1 MDCGRPRP
9 SGATTPGNS
18 TALRV
23 GRMIKARSGSFSS
36 DADACSVAEGWV
48 VSFMALVRSAK
59 LHKGK
64 HEAAVLEFPIG
75 ESQVIALQRDAAF
88 ETPIGNLKPHDLGVA
103 VAGGQGTAPQDGQHP
118 TLGLHLHGLW
128 RDARQRND

>member
-36 DADACSVAEGWV
+36 EADACSVAEGWV
-48 VSFMALVRSAK
+48 ASFMALIRLAK
-59 LHKGK
+59 LHKGE
-64 HEAAVLEFPIG
+64 HEAAVLELSLG
-75 ESQVIALQRDAAF
+75 ELKAVELQRHAAF
-88 ETPIGNLKPHDLGVA
+88 EAAIGDLQSYDRR
-103 VAGGQGTAPQDGQHP
+103 VAGPRG
-118 TLGLHLHGLW
+118 
-128 RDARQRND
+128 

>member
-9 SGATTPGNS
+9 SGATAPGKS

-36 DADACSVAEGWV
+36 EADACSVAEGWV

-59 LHKGK
+59 LHKGEHK
-64 HEAAVLEFPIG
+64 ASVLELSLG
-75 ESQVIALQRDAAF
+75 EPEAFELQRDASLEAAV
-88 ETPIGNLKPHDLGVA
+88 GNLQPHDLGVTF
-103 VAGGQGTAPQDGQHP
+103 AGGQGTAP
-118 TLGLHLHGLW
+118 
-128 RDARQRND
+128 